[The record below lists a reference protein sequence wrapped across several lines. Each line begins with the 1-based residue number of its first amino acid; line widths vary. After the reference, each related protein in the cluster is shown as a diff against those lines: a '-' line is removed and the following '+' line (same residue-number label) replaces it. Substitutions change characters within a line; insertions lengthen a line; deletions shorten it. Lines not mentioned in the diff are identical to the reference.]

1 MAKPLEVDE
10 LWQERI
16 LEQVSGLEYGQVV
29 ITVHDGRIV
38 QIDRTERKRY
48 DTPVSKG
55 SNTESAGQDNSL
67 TGAKAKGKVAKG
79 GETLRA
85 VQ

>member
-10 LWQERI
+10 VWQERI
-16 LEQVSGLEYGQVV
+16 LEQVSGLQYGQVV

-48 DTPVSKG
+48 DAPAPRQT
-55 SNTESAGQDNSL
+55 SAEQADSDQS
-67 TGAKAKGKVAKG
+67 GAGHRTKAKGSKG

>member
-16 LEQVSGLEYGQVV
+16 LEQVAGLEYGQVV

-48 DTPVSKG
+48 DSPPPRKT
-55 SNTESAGQDNSL
+55 SAD
-67 TGAKAKGKVAKG
+67 GAEADQPSSGPKTKGKVAQS